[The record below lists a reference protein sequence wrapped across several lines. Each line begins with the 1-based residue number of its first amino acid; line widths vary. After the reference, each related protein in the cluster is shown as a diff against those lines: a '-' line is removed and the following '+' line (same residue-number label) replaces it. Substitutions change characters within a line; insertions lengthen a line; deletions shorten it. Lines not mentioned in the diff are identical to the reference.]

1 MEVEC
6 PICNRKHQMIL
17 LIKDVKGTVN
27 DFDVLYCK
35 MCKVGITTPFP
46 SSTELSS
53 LYSSG
58 PYRADSGKRFVGVV
72 ETAIT
77 VSRQLRRR
85 RIEKYMGKGRILD
98 IGCGRGVFLDE
109 MRKHGW
115 KVAGTEYNEDTAESI
130 NKRYNV
136 NVVTGNPEDWGFP
149 PGSFDVVTMN
159 HVLEHMSAPEKAIDE
174 CSKVLREGG
183 LIVLAVP
190 NIMSLQSIIGKHLWF
205 HLDIPY
211 HIYHFS
217 EMGLSSL
224 IEKHGFHL
232 LRIRRFDFEY
242 NPFGWL
248 QTLLNVTGI
257 RRNLLYD
264 LLKNVRTRNLSIS
277 NVSKWHLL
285 ATVVLTPVYLPISMI
300 LSLYESFVLKNG
312 GTMEILARK
321 QGFEKNYRSNS

>member
-1 MEVEC
+1 MYVEC
-6 PICNRKHQMIL
+6 PICNRKHQMVL
-17 LIKDVKGTVN
+17 LIKDVEGIVN
-27 DFDVLYCK
+27 DFHVLYCK
-35 MCKVGITTPFP
+35 MCKVGFTTPFP
-46 SSTELSS
+46 SSTEISS

-58 PYRADSGKRFVGVV
+58 SYRADSGKRFVGVV
-72 ETAIT
+72 ETMIT
-77 VSRQLRRR
+77 FSRRLRRQ
-85 RIEKYMGKGRILD
+85 RIEKYIEKGRILD

-115 KVAGTEYNEDTAESI
+115 EVAGTEYNEDTAKSI
-130 NKRYNV
+130 NEIYDIH
-136 NVVTGNPEDWGFP
+136 VVTGNPGDWGFP
-149 PGSFDVVTMN
+149 PESFDVVTMN

-183 LIVLAVP
+183 LLVVAVP
-190 NIMSLQSIIGKHLWF
+190 NITSLQSIIGKHLWF
-205 HLDIPY
+205 HLDIQY

-257 RRNLLYD
+257 RKNLLYD
-264 LLKNVRTRNLSIS
+264 LLKNVKTRNISIS

-285 ATVVLTPVYLPISMI
+285 ATIVLIPVYLP
-300 LSLYESFVLKNG
+300 LSLFLSLFESSILKNG
-312 GTMEILARK
+312 GTTEIHAVK
-321 QGFEKNYRSNS
+321 T